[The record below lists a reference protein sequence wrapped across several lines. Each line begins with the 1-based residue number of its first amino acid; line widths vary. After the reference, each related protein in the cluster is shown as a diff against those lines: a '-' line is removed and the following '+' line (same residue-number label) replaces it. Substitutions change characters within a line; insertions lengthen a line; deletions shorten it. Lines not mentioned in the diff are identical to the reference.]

1 MTIVSSLGIV
11 FVLSITVA
19 IPACAPPTPKVERPA
34 PSSHRESGP
43 HSPGSNSEG
52 SLGVLLL
59 ISIKKT
65 AFAIRERL
73 LG

>member
-1 MTIVSSLGIV
+1 MTIVSSLGTV

-52 SLGVLLL
+52 SLG
-59 ISIKKT
+59 
-65 AFAIRERL
+65 R
-73 LG
+73 